1 MLYLQVKVY
10 KSFFSFLCDILFIFM
25 DFCFSKSLIWI
36 CSNMPAIYL
45 ICTLWVLLH
54 WFMNSLV
61 SKHFS
66 LWGFSQCNSKRHSS
80 VTVSRLILS
89 WSSLLEPCTFYF
101 RSLRVCL
108 HLQVG
113 NQCSNKPQ
121 LCNMSG
127 FLFDI
132 IMITSIFTPHRETR
146 QGLPLYKGLGDVCY
160 VVQRVHWCYW
170 SGLWKITMAGS
181 VLFSEST
188 AWDNPFLDNA
198 FMDSL

>member
-1 MLYLQVKVY
+1 MC
-10 KSFFSFLCDILFIFM
+10 KSIGGFLFPFLCDILFIFM

-45 ICTLWVLLH
+45 ICALWAFLH
-54 WFMNSLV
+54 WFVNSLV

-66 LWGFSQCNSKRHSS
+66 LWGFSRCNSKRHSS

-89 WSSLLEPCTFYF
+89 LSSLLEPFTFYLQ
-101 RSLRVCL
+101 SLSVCL

-113 NQCSNKPQ
+113 NQRSNEPQ

-132 IMITSIFTPHRETR
+132 IMITSIFMTQKEIR
-146 QGLPLYKGLGDVCY
+146 QGIHLYKGLGDVCY
-160 VVQRVHWCYW
+160 VVERVHWCYW
-170 SGLWKITMAGS
+170 SGLWKINMAGS

-188 AWDNPFLDNA
+188 AWDNPFFDNA